1 MNSTLACLAGWMA
14 HQRWYSSKGTTPKL
28 RLLARITV
36 APATPDA
43 RVEVL
48 VVLDEGA
55 SPAVVYQVPLV
66 RRVSATGT
74 HPAHVI
80 GRDEESV
87 LIDGPFDPAY
97 AGALLRDI
105 ASETHVHAAGTARRV
120 AEVESRVLSGE
131 QSNTSI
137 IYASSGSRPVI
148 CKVFRQLNPGLNPDI
163 ELQSALAG
171 AGCPYVPQSV
181 GHIEASW
188 SDPTDSTAH
197 LSGSLAFA
205 QEFLPDVEDAWRV
218 AQRAAADDEQFSPA
232 AHALGAATADVHL
245 SLAQLFPTTPADGA
259 ARAAVVDAWQ
269 RRLAIA
275 VAEVPG
281 LAAHRE
287 AIAGVYERALETVW
301 PALQRIHGDLH
312 LGQVLQAPGRGWL
325 LIDFEGEPMRPI
337 DERRR
342 PDSALRD
349 VAGMLRSFD
358 YVPGALAQ
366 DGTAERLLEWSAAAR
381 RAFLGGYEHRMGM
394 PATGPLLDAFELD
407 KAVYEA
413 IYEARNRPGWLRIPL
428 AAIDRLVASTERGL
442 GGTQ

>member
-66 RRVSATGT
+66 RRLSATGT

-188 SDPTDSTAH
+188 IDPTDSTAH

-205 QEFLPDVEDAWRV
+205 QEFLPDVGRV
-218 AQRAAADDEQFSPA
+218 AGRPARGGRRRA
-232 AHALGAATADVHL
+232 V
-245 SLAQLFPTTPADGA
+245 LAGGPCTRRRHGRRPPEP
-259 ARAAVVDAWQ
+259 RAAVPDDA
-269 RRLAIA
+269 
-275 VAEVPG
+275 
-281 LAAHRE
+281 
-287 AIAGVYERALETVW
+287 
-301 PALQRIHGDLH
+301 
-312 LGQVLQAPGRGWL
+312 
-325 LIDFEGEPMRPI
+325 
-337 DERRR
+337 RRR
-342 PDSALRD
+342 RGPRDSGRRMATTSCDRRR
-349 VAGMLRSFD
+349 G
-358 YVPGALAQ
+358 GA
-366 DGTAERLLEWSAAAR
+366 RAR
-381 RAFLGGYEHRMGM
+381 GA
-394 PATGPLLDAFELD
+394 P
-407 KAVYEA
+407 
-413 IYEARNRPGWLRIPL
+413 
-428 AAIDRLVASTERGL
+428 
-442 GGTQ
+442 